1 MYFPGRRRG
10 SRGGMVRR
18 RGGRGPTRAS
28 DQKIPEAQG
37 RLERAEAE
45 AARSIQTPF
54 ERFQRAARSDAAG
67 KKVTREVGPL
77 KVPPRTPRPTQKDHI
92 VSVREMW
99 DMDGF
104 RDLPVKDRV
113 EIANMSENLINM
125 DGVANASK
133 NDRSWRAW
141 PQASNFYGPET
152 IEQMKVLESKL
163 RPKIEAEIQ
172 RRLAG
177 LQPSKL

>member
-1 MYFPGRRRG
+1 
-10 SRGGMVRR
+10 
-18 RGGRGPTRAS
+18 
-28 DQKIPEAQG
+28 
-37 RLERAEAE
+37 
-45 AARSIQTPF
+45 
-54 ERFQRAARSDAAG
+54 
-67 KKVTREVGPL
+67 
-77 KVPPRTPRPTQKDHI
+77 
-92 VSVREMW
+92 
-99 DMDGF
+99 MDGF